1 MSDSSSISSIASNV
15 RNTIASN
22 SVRTF
27 NTMYSVASKNY
38 SLYAGLLIV
47 ILLAII
53 TSYII
58 YILLG
63 KLLFSKYKTVVD
75 GTKIPVVGNKLSKF
89 NANFVK
95 MSNGN
100 RISYTFWIY
109 LNDMNKN
116 KGKYKNVA
124 CVSDNKDILE
134 VVNCS
139 PHIFIDK
146 NNNSLYIRFTI
157 KNDKS
162 FSNIPNDNDGL
173 YRYMKSGISI
183 DYIPLQRWVHVAVVC
198 NSDTFKTTLYAY
210 VDGDLV
216 KSVSNNENFKLAV
229 EPLNINGISASLS
242 NINLNVTDYL
252 YVGNDITDI
261 SNGPGFSGLLSS
273 FTAYNYELNQ
283 NDVYEI
289 YKNGPITGFLARM
302 GLGLYG
308 VRSPIYKL

>member
-15 RNTIASN
+15 RNTIATN

-27 NTMYSVASKNY
+27 NTMYSAASKNY
-38 SLYAGLLIV
+38 SLYAGLLVV
-47 ILLAII
+47 ILLAVG

-58 YILLG
+58 YMLLG
-63 KLLFSKYKTVVD
+63 KLLFAKYKTVVE

-89 NANFVK
+89 EAK
-95 MSNGN
+95 LAEMSNGN
-100 RISYTFWIY
+100 RMSYSFWIY

-116 KGKYKNVA
+116 KGKFKNVA
-124 CVSDNKDILE
+124 CVSDNKDTLE
-134 VVNCS
+134 VFNCS

-146 NNNSLYIRFTI
+146 NNNSLYVRFAV

-162 FSNIPNDNDGL
+162 FTFLPNDNDGL

-216 KSVSNNENFKLAV
+216 KSVSNNDNFKLAV
-229 EPLNINGISASLS
+229 EPTNVNGVTASLS

-261 SNGPGFSGLLSS
+261 ANGPGFSGLLST

-283 NDVYEI
+283 SDVYDI
-289 YKNGPITGFLARM
+289 YKNGPITGLLARM